1 MRAASDGASGHL
13 ALHNTWEVTGEERR
27 DQEPAV
33 MTASALAN
41 FQTSRTLVWLL
52 FWTGVVAFLLVG
64 FLIAVQ
70 AIGHFES
77 DSTRTLGQGELIVA
91 AACLLFGP
99 ICCRV
104 FRDLSLAV
112 FAYHDQVQA
121 LRRDMNA
128 LASRAPDP
136 ARAAVAR
143 PPAPWQCSDCEREN
157 DMASLACAGC
167 GKPFAT

>member
-1 MRAASDGASGHL
+1 
-13 ALHNTWEVTGEERR
+13 
-27 DQEPAV
+27 

-128 LASRAPDP
+128 LASRATGS
-136 ARAAVAR
+136 AQQAGIR
-143 PPAPWQCSDCEREN
+143 PSAPWQCPVCAKQN
-157 DMASLACAGC
+157 KMADAACVSC
-167 GKPFAT
+167 GEPFAA